1 MIYLILNREKLRR
14 RKILIKLTLI
24 NRREERRRENE
35 LKNSTEYSS
44 RIWMENKSIINN
56 HKMDWLEIKRKKE
69 RENNSNKLSNKNWSN
84 RKKKSKNN

>member
-14 RKILIKLTLI
+14 KKILIKSILI
-24 NRREERRRENE
+24 NRRDERRRENE
-35 LKNSTEYSS
+35 LKNLTESSS
-44 RIWMENKSIINN
+44 RIWMDNKSIINN

-69 RENNSNKLSNKNWSN
+69 REKNSNKLSNKNWSN